1 MPSRKRHSAGLLM
14 YRRAADA
21 TLEVLIAH
29 PGGPFFARKDA
40 GAWSIPKGEV
50 EADEDA
56 RVCAL
61 REFQEETGICADD
74 RPLIALGEV
83 RQSGGKRVEAWAF
96 AGEWA
101 GGRPNSNSFE
111 IEWPPR
117 SGKMQSFPEIDRLE
131 WFTLRDARVKLNAAQ
146 VEFLDRLAA
155 ISGENG

>member
-1 MPSRKRHSAGLLM
+1 MFRHGEAGV
-14 YRRAADA
+14 
-21 TLEVLIAH
+21 EVLIAH

-50 EADEDA
+50 EDGEDA
-56 RVCAL
+56 RACAL

-74 RPLIALGEV
+74 RPLLALGEV

-117 SGKMQSFPEIDRLE
+117 SGRMQRFPEIDRLE
-131 WFTLRDARVKLNAAQ
+131 WFPLSEARVKLNPAQAA
-146 VEFLDRLAA
+146 FLDRLSA
-155 ISGENG
+155 ILRENG

>member
-1 MPSRKRHSAGLLM
+1 M
-14 YRRAADA
+14 YRRAAD
-21 TLEVLIAH
+21 TSLEVLIAH
-29 PGGPFFARKDA
+29 PGGPFFARKDQ

-50 EADEDA
+50 EAEEDA

-74 RPLIALGEV
+74 RPLLALGEV

-117 SGKMQSFPEIDRLE
+117 SGRMQSFPEIDRLE
-131 WFTLRDARVKLNAAQ
+131 WFQLPEARVKLNPAQ
-146 VEFLDRLAA
+146 AEFLDRLCA
-155 ISGENG
+155 ILNENG